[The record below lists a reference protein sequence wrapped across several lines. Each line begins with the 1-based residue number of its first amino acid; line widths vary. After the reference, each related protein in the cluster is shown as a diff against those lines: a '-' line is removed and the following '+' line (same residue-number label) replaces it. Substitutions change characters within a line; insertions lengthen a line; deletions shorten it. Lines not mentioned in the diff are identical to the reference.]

1 MLETLTIRNLG
12 PSPEMTLSFAP
23 RLNLITGD
31 NGLGKTFLLD
41 LAWWSL
47 TRTCTWADGKMIH
60 PGFGVLDS
68 SIEYSVQG
76 KTGQVQ
82 HHTYNY
88 AKDDESWSSAPKGK
102 PPITGLIIYARLDGG
117 FSVKDPERNYW
128 RDKDEVTKKPLP
140 RPESFQFSKKEV
152 WESLKDE
159 TGKLLCR
166 GLVEDWETWR
176 LKGNGAFEMMEQV
189 LLSLSPGGKE
199 HPLTPGTS
207 TRVPG
212 YPPQDIPT
220 LVMPYGEVPIHHAS
234 AGVRRIISLAYLI
247 VWAWTEHKIE
257 ANNRGNEP
265 SKKIVLLWD
274 EIEAHLHPQWQ
285 RTILPAVIEVLQ
297 RLLKEADGTDLQV
310 IATTHAPLV
319 LASMEPHWQD
329 ADDKLFNLE
338 LTEDGKQVKVEEVP
352 WARFGDAS
360 GWLTSPA
367 FDMNSGFSREAE
379 EAMQAADDLMAG
391 QTDELPEGLKDA
403 ESIHKALQSTLD
415 GGAPYWPMWLPFYR
429 QQTKENK

>member
-12 PSPEMTLSFAP
+12 PSPEMKLYFAQ

-41 LAWWSL
+41 LSWWSL
-47 TRTCTWADGKMIH
+47 TRTWADDKMIH
-60 PGFGVLDS
+60 PGFGVQDS

-76 KTGQVQ
+76 KTGQNQ
-82 HHTYNY
+82 QHTYSY
-88 AKDDESWSSAPKGK
+88 SKEDESWSPAPKGK
-102 PPITGLIIYARLDGG
+102 PPITGLILYARLDGG

-128 RDKDEVTKKPLP
+128 RDKDEVTQKPIP
-140 RPESFQFSKKEV
+140 RPESFQFSKKDI
-152 WESLKDE
+152 WEGLKDNSD
-159 TGKLLCR
+159 KFLCR

-176 LKGNGAFEMMEQV
+176 LKGNGAFEMLKEV
-189 LLSLSPGGKE
+189 LKHLSPGGRDL
-199 HPLTPGTS
+199 PITPGTS

-212 YPPQDIPT
+212 HGLQDIPT

-257 ANNRGNEP
+257 VGNRGSEP

-285 RTILPAVIEVLQ
+285 RTILPAVVQVLQ

-319 LASMEPHWQD
+319 LASMEPHWQED
-329 ADDKLFNLE
+329 TDSLFNLE
-338 LTEDGKQVKVEEVP
+338 LSEDGKQVEVEEII
-352 WARFGDAS
+352 WAKFGDAS

-367 FDMNSGFSREAE
+367 FDMGPGNSPEAE
-379 EAMQAADDLMAG
+379 TAMKAADDLMAG
-391 QTDELPEGLKDA
+391 ETEDLPGDLNDA
-403 ESIHKALQSTLD
+403 ESIHKALQNTLD
-415 GGAPYWPMWLPFYR
+415 GADPYWPMWLPFYR
-429 QQTKENK
+429 QQTKTTR